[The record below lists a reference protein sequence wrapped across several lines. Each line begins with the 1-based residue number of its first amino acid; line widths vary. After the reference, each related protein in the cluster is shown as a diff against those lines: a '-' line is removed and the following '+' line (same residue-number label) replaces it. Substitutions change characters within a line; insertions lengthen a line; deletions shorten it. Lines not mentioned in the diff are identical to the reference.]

1 MALADAGNLT
11 LWPPATPR
19 DSAELIGYPSG
30 KTIQESVGMS
40 DYEHGK
46 MNIETQEKTFH
57 GFVQAVKY
65 GVIISICVLIFMA
78 LVNG

>member
-1 MALADAGNLT
+1 
-11 LWPPATPR
+11 
-19 DSAELIGYPSG
+19 
-30 KTIQESVGMS
+30 MS